1 MLNPAIRA
9 GRLHPRP
16 VPWRPRFPA
25 SVRPRPARPQG
36 VPAPALSVSD
46 LDYDYDFDSLP
57 TTRPAGPAAAEAVR
71 GFVHGVAD
79 PARRRGTADADLHG
93 ILQQV
98 FGYSAFRGEQ
108 HDIIRSVTAGDDAL
122 VLMPTGGGK
131 SLCYQVPAIARHRAG
146 LGLTLVISPLIAL
159 MHDQVGALEELGVH
173 AAFLNSSLTG
183 EEAQRIEREM
193 MSGRLVLLY
202 AAPERVTNPRF
213 MAMLTSLD
221 ERGLLSLVAID
232 EAHCVSQWGHDFR
245 EDYLQ
250 LAQLHE
256 RFPNVPRV
264 ALTATADDHTR
275 ADMRERLALTGAR
288 EFISSFDRPNIRY
301 TIVEK
306 DEAKKQLLR
315 FLRDEHEGDAGIV
328 YCQSRKKV
336 EETAAW
342 LTSEG
347 ISALPYHAGLD
358 ADVRRRHQDKFLR
371 EDGLVMA
378 ATIAFGMGIDKPDVR
393 FVAHLD
399 LPKNIEGYYQ
409 ETGRAGRDGQA
420 ADAWM
425 AYGLADVVNQRRMI
439 DESPA
444 GDEFKKQQRAKL
456 DALLTLAESHDCRRV
471 RLLAYFGEQ
480 STACGNCDNCLSPPA
495 TWDATEAA
503 RMALSTV
510 YRFRQHSGLSF
521 GAGHLID
528 VLRGKVT
535 DKTTQHG
542 HGTLST
548 FGIGAKWSEQQWR
561 GVIRQL
567 LSLGHL
573 QSEGEFNTLGLADS
587 ARAVLKGEVPV
598 TLREHRETPKGSGRT
613 RRSSSSG
620 SGGRSTAAPIK
631 LDADGDKR
639 FAALRAWRS
648 EVAREHN
655 LPAYIVFNDATLAQ
669 MAQQAP
675 ASLDEL
681 SGISGVGAK
690 KLEAY
695 GREILRVLESAA
707 A

>member
-1 MLNPAIRA
+1 
-9 GRLHPRP
+9 
-16 VPWRPRFPA
+16 V
-25 SVRPRPARPQG
+25 Q
-36 VPAPALSVSD
+36 PAPAFPVSD
-46 LDYDYDFDSLP
+46 FDYDYDFDSLP
-57 TTRPAGPAAAEAVR
+57 TTRPAGLVAKEVVR
-71 GFVHGVAD
+71 VAAD
-79 PARRRGTADADLHG
+79 PGQRRGTNTQDLHA
-93 ILQQV
+93 ILQEV

-108 HDIIRSVTAGDDAL
+108 QDIIQTVTAGGDAM

-173 AAFLNSSLTG
+173 AAFLNSSLAG
-183 EEAQRIEREM
+183 DAAQNVEREM
-193 MSGRLVLLY
+193 MSGRLVMLY

-213 MAMLTSLD
+213 MAMLTALN

-275 ADMRERLALTGAR
+275 ADMRERLALVGAR

-336 EETAAW
+336 EESAAW

-358 ADVRRRHQDKFLR
+358 ADVRRRHQDRFLR
-371 EDGLVMA
+371 EDGLVMC

-409 ETGRAGRDGQA
+409 ETGRAGRDGEA

-439 DESPA
+439 DDSPA
-444 GDEFKKQQRAKL
+444 GDEFKKMQRGKL

-480 STACGNCDNCLSPPA
+480 SSPCGNCDNCLSPPA

-542 HGTLST
+542 HGSLST

-573 QSEGEFNTLGLADS
+573 HSEGEYSTLVLTDS
-587 ARAVLKGEVPV
+587 ARAVLKGEITI
-598 TLREHRETPKGSGRT
+598 TLREVREQPRGAAGRT
-613 RRSSSSG
+613 RRVRTE
-620 SGGRSTAAPIK
+620 GGRSASPAAAVLQAR
-631 LDADGDKR
+631 LDEPAKAR
-639 FAALRAWRS
+639 LAALRAWRS

-669 MAQQAP
+669 MALTSP
-675 ASLDEL
+675 STLDEL

-695 GREILRVLESAA
+695 GREILRVLEA
-707 A
+707 

>member
-1 MLNPAIRA
+1 M
-9 GRLHPRP
+9 
-16 VPWRPRFPA
+16 
-25 SVRPRPARPQG
+25 
-36 VPAPALSVSD
+36 SD
-46 LDYDYDFDSLP
+46 FDYDYDFDSLP
-57 TTRPAGPAAAEAVR
+57 TTRPAGLAANEVVR
-71 GFVHGVAD
+71 VAAD
-79 PARRRGTADADLHG
+79 PARRRGAKEQDLHA

-98 FGYSAFRGEQ
+98 FGYNAFRGEQ
-108 HDIIRSVTAGDDAL
+108 QDIIQTVSAGDDAM

-146 LGLTLVISPLIAL
+146 LGITLVISPLIAL

-183 EEAQRIEREM
+183 EEASRVEREM
-193 MSGRLVLLY
+193 MSGRLVMLY

-213 MAMLTSLD
+213 MGMLTALD

-275 ADMRERLALTGAR
+275 ADMRERLALAGAR

-306 DEAKKQLLR
+306 DEARKQLIR
-315 FLRDEHEGDAGIV
+315 FLRDEHEDDAGIV

-347 ISALPYHAGLD
+347 IAALPYHAGLD
-358 ADVRRRHQDKFLR
+358 ADVRRRHQDRFLR
-371 EDGLVMA
+371 EDGLVMC

-409 ETGRAGRDGQA
+409 ETGRAGRDGEA

-444 GDEFKKQQRAKL
+444 GEEFKKLQRGKL

-471 RLLAYFGEQ
+471 RLLAYFGET
-480 STACGNCDNCLSPPA
+480 SAPCGNCDNCLSPPA

-542 HGTLST
+542 HGSLST

-561 GVIRQL
+561 GVVRQL

-573 QSEGEFNTLGLADS
+573 QSEGEYNTLGLTDS
-587 ARAVLKGEVPV
+587 ARAVLKGEVAI
-598 TLREHRETPKGSGRT
+598 TLREQREAPKGAGRT
-613 RRSSSSG
+613 RRG
-620 SGGRSTAAPIK
+620 STSVGGKSPAAAALQAK
-631 LDADGDKR
+631 LDEPAKVR
-639 FAALRAWRS
+639 LAALRAWRS

-655 LPAYIVFNDATLAQ
+655 LPAYIVFNDATLAS
-669 MAQQAP
+669 MALTAP
-675 ASLDEL
+675 SSLDEL

-695 GREILRVLESAA
+695 GREILRVLESAEG
-707 A
+707 